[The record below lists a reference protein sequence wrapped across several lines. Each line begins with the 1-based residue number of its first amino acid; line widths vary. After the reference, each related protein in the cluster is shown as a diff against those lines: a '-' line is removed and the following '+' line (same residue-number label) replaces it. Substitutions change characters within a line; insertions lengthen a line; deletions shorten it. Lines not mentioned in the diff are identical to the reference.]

1 MTVRRVENEAEWD
14 AFVADSPQG
23 TFFSTSLWVET
34 VAAAQDAYPCILGV
48 FEDDKLVAGLTCVE
62 MKRGPF
68 TKISTPLL
76 TPYGGLI
83 YRPVTGKRRSEAE
96 SFNHACADILLSSI
110 AGLYS
115 YAFLVHSPDFA
126 DIRPFTWAGWTEAV
140 RYTYLL
146 DLDNPGRI
154 WDLMERRVR
163 TVLRK
168 AEATLELGG
177 AIDPEQF
184 GALYERIYLD
194 RGRKPPISGTLVK
207 TVLGSLMDAGAADMR
222 TVRDSSG
229 TVISSMVLVSD
240 EHSVYA
246 WISGSLPDRNPTGAF
261 SLLFWDA
268 VRRYS
273 GACERLD
280 MVGANIPSISFF
292 KKGFGGQLRPYYVTE
307 RYGSLFSRVV
317 FGLYGGLRK
326 VLHL

>member
-1 MTVRRVENEAEWD
+1 MTVRRIEDESEWD

-23 TFFSTSLWVET
+23 TFFSTSLWIKMA
-34 VAAAQDAYPCILGV
+34 AAAQGAHPCILGV
-48 FEDDKLVAGLTCVE
+48 FEDDRLVAGLTCVE
-62 MKRGPF
+62 IKRGPF
-68 TKISTPLL
+68 TKMTTPVL

-83 YRPVTGKRRSEAE
+83 YRPVSGKRYSEGE
-96 SFNHACADILLSSI
+96 SFNHACADILLSCI
-110 AGLYS
+110 ADMYS
-115 YAFLVHSPDFA
+115 YAFLVHSPEFT

-146 DLDNPGRI
+146 ELNDPGRI

-168 AEATLELGG
+168 AESTLELGG
-177 AIDPEQF
+177 AVDPEHF
-184 GALYERIYLD
+184 GELYERIYLD
-194 RGRKPPISGTLVK
+194 RGKKPPIGSATVR
-207 TVLGSLMDAGAADMR
+207 TVLGSLIDAGAADMR

-229 TVISSMVLVSD
+229 DVISSMVLVSD
-240 EHSVYA
+240 ARTVYA
-246 WISGSLPDRNPTGAF
+246 WISGSLPDRNSTGAF

-273 GACERLD
+273 GTCASLD

-307 RYGSLFSRVV
+307 RYGSLFSRVA

-326 VLHL
+326 VLPL